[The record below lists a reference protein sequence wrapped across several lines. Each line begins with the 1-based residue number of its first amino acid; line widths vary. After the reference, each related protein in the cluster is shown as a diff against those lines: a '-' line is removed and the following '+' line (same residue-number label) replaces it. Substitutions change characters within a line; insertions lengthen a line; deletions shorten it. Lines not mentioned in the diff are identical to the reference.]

1 MRTAMILS
9 MVLAV
14 AATAC
19 SRAPRQH
26 DFASVDDA
34 VQALVAAARTDDTGA
49 LIEIIGRDAASLI
62 ESGDPVQD
70 SNGRE
75 RFVQAYEQSH
85 SIDKLDDGSQVL
97 DVGEDRWP
105 FPFPLVRDGDRWR
118 FDSSAGVEEMVNRR
132 VGANELATIQSCLAF
147 VDAEREYYSRNPQ
160 GDPLL
165 HFAQKLVSTAGQK
178 DGLYWPT
185 AADEEPSPLGERFA
199 AARGEGYFEKAP
211 AKDQPYHG
219 YVYRLLSAQ
228 GPHATGG
235 AYDYLVRDRMLGG
248 FALIAVPAEYGSSGV
263 MTFMVSHDGV
273 VYSKDL
279 GNETPTVAMKIDVFD
294 PDPSWKREAAIS
306 DQ

>member
-1 MRTAMILS
+1 MRTAMIVS
-9 MVLAV
+9 MALAI

-19 SRAPRQH
+19 SRVPRQH
-26 DFASVDDA
+26 DFATVDDA
-34 VQALVAAARTDDTGA
+34 VQALIAAARTDDTAA
-49 LIEIIGRDAASLI
+49 LLEIIGSDAASLV

-70 SNGRE
+70 RNGRE

-85 SIDKLDDGSQVL
+85 RIEKLDDGSQVL
-97 DVGEDRWP
+97 DVGEDQWP
-105 FPFPLVRDGDRWR
+105 FPFPLVQSSDRWR

-147 VDAEREYYSRNPQ
+147 IDAEREYYSRNPQ
-160 GDPLL
+160 RDPLL

-185 AADEEPSPLGERFA
+185 TADEEPSPLGEQFA
-199 AARGEGYFEKAP
+199 TARGEGYFAKTP
-211 AKDQPYHG
+211 VKDQPYHG

-228 GPHATGG
+228 GPHAAGG

-279 GNETPTVAMKIDVFD
+279 GSGTPQVAMKIDVFD